1 MGDKSPKDVKK
12 QATQKQV
19 KDAAKRHQR
28 LQATETQHS
37 GHPPTPEE
45 LAKKKL

>member
-19 KDAAKRHQR
+19 KDTAKRHQK
-28 LQATETQHS
+28 LQATQHA
-37 GHPPTPEE
+37 GHPPTAEE

>member
-19 KDAAKRHQR
+19 KDTAKRNQK
-28 LQATETQHS
+28 LQATESQHS
-37 GHPPTPEE
+37 SHSKAEE
-45 LAKKKL
+45 LAKKKR

>member
-19 KDAAKRHQR
+19 KDAAKRHDR
-28 LQATETQHS
+28 LQTTETQHS
-37 GHPPTPEE
+37 SHSPKAEE
-45 LAKKKL
+45 LAKKKR